1 MGVFDWASQRLG
13 ASWDARLDI
22 WHFATAR
29 IIEHPLR
36 GWGLD
41 TSRIFTEIPLHT
53 HDAALQIW
61 LELGAIGAALM
72 CLAWVAIFSLINNLA
87 QRDRNLGA
95 VAAATAVTYL
105 TIGAL
110 SFGVWQEW
118 WLALGALAFA
128 TIAMLDRARVSLRR
142 RTQAFSA
149 LERI

>member
-1 MGVFDWASQRLG
+1 
-13 ASWDARLDI
+13 
-22 WHFATAR
+22 
-29 IIEHPLR
+29 
-36 GWGLD
+36 
-41 TSRIFTEIPLHT
+41 
-53 HDAALQIW
+53 
-61 LELGAIGAALM
+61 M
-72 CLAWVAIFSLINNLA
+72 CLAWVAIFSLINNLT

-142 RTQAFSA
+142 RTLAISA